1 MHHDYENGNTQDHV
15 DYHKNILE
23 YIYFFVFFSTS
34 AAHFPENN
42 YNHRLVSSEPS
53 YVLFFSLDKNREVS
67 CFSLNAL
74 EVVTSNFSYNNNE
87 EAATTIDLFYS
98 IRNTLQSCF
107 IKKNV

>member
-53 YVLFFSLDKNREVS
+53 YVLFFRLIRTGKLVVS
-67 CFSLNAL
+67 VLMHW
-74 EVVTSNFSYNNNE
+74 
-87 EAATTIDLFYS
+87 
-98 IRNTLQSCF
+98 RW
-107 IKKNV
+107 